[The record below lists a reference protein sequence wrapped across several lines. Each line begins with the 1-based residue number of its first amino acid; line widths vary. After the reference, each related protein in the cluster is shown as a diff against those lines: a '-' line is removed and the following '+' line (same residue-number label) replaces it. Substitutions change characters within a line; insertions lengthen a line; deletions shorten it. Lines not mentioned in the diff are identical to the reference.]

1 MSQTEYVTPAGLQA
15 MGIEYSRQ
23 WLLTLEHRGEFP
35 KRLYYSPRRYHWRAD
50 EIHAWL
56 ETRHATARPTVP
68 PVHGTTIADDLKSVS
83 PRNPLPFEAEH
94 ETATA

>member
-23 WLLTLEHRGEFP
+23 WLHALEQRGEFP
-35 KRLYYSPRRYHWRAD
+35 KRLHYSPRRYHWLRAD
-50 EIHAWL
+50 IEKWL
-56 ETRHATARPTVP
+56 ADRHATAQPTVP
-68 PVHGTTIADDLKSVS
+68 PKDALTKALDSS
-83 PRNPLPFEAEH
+83 NPLPFEAAH